1 MNLTIGTN
9 LKENQMLEVVK
20 NRSVVCVS
28 VEVNGEKISVVFEDQ
43 IYKAKKDEEVF
54 YEHGDYEV
62 CKFVALG
69 Y

>member
-1 MNLTIGTN
+1 
-9 LKENQMLEVVK
+9 MLEVVK